1 MDLALSP
8 ARGQSDIGTMPNLL
22 QKAIDLAVR
31 AHRDSEDPPG
41 EPYIIH
47 PMRVMLKVSQSDD
60 AHQDEQL
67 RCVAILHDTLE
78 RTDLKADDLK
88 EAGMPKEVVQ
98 AVRLLTHD
106 DDTSYSDYVIQLK
119 PDRLARAVKIADLM
133 DNADLRHVTFRPEK
147 NKDRK
152 RVIRYAA
159 SFKFLTDQMSEQ
171 DYRRVMKDAE

>member
-1 MDLALSP
+1 
-8 ARGQSDIGTMPNLL
+8 
-22 QKAIDLAVR
+22 
-31 AHRDSEDPPG
+31 
-41 EPYIIH
+41 
-47 PMRVMLKVSQSDD
+47 MRVMLKVSQTED

-106 DDTSYSDYVIQLK
+106 DETSYSDYVIQLK
-119 PDRLARAVKIADLM
+119 PDRLARAVKLADLM
-133 DNADLRHVTFRPEK
+133 DNADLRHVTFRPDK

-152 RVIRYAA
+152 RVMRYAA
-159 SFKFLTDQMSEQ
+159 SYKFLTDQMSEEE
-171 DYRRVMKDAE
+171 YRRAMKDAE

>member
-1 MDLALSP
+1 LDLALRHLRS
-8 ARGQSDIGTMPNLL
+8 QSDIGTMPSLL

-47 PMRVMLKVSQSDD
+47 PMRVMLKVSQTED

-78 RTDLKADDLK
+78 RTDLKVDDLK

-106 DDTSYSDYVIQLK
+106 DDVSFSDYVIKLR

-159 SFKFLTDQMSEQ
+159 SYKFLTDQMSEEE
-171 DYRRVMKDAE
+171 YRRAMKDAE

>member
-1 MDLALSP
+1 
-8 ARGQSDIGTMPNLL
+8 MPNLL

-31 AHRDSEDPPG
+31 AHGDSEDPPG

-47 PMRVMLKVSQSDD
+47 PMRVMLKVSQTED
-60 AHQDEQL
+60 AHQNEQL

-88 EAGMPKEVVQ
+88 ETGMPKEVVQ

-106 DDTSYSDYVIQLK
+106 DDVSFSDYVIKLK
-119 PDRLARAVKIADLM
+119 PDRLARAVKLADLM
-133 DNADLRHVTFRPEK
+133 DNADLRHVTFRPDK

-159 SFKFLTDQMSEQ
+159 SYKFLTGQMSEEE
-171 DYRRVMKDAE
+171 YRRAMKEVE